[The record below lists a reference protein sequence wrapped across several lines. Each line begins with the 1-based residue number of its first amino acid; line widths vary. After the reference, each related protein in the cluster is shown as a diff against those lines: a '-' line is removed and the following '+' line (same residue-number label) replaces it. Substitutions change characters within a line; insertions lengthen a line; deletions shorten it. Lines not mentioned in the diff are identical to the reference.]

1 MVMASNAS
9 GTLGQYT
16 YDGDGKRIKKF
27 VPSAGETTVFAYDA
41 SSKMVAEYSTNVEP
55 AATAKVNYLTTD
67 HLGSPR
73 INTDASGA
81 VIARHDYHPF
91 GEEIDG
97 GDAYADK
104 SVRAP
109 FTLV

>member
-1 MVMASNAS
+1 
-9 GTLGQYT
+9 
-16 YDGDGKRIKKF
+16 
-27 VPSAGETTVFAYDA
+27 
-41 SSKMVAEYSTNVEP
+41 MVAEYSTNVEP
-55 AATAKVNYLTTD
+55 VATAKVNYLTAD

-73 INTDASGA
+73 INTDATGA
-81 VIARHDYHPF
+81 VIARHDHLPF

-97 GDAYADK
+97 GGDAHANK